1 MMFVTKRGLSDACNV
16 VGKQVDQVSES
27 VNVSFFSRLSL

>member
-1 MMFVTKRGLSDACNV
+1 MFVTKRGFSETCNV

-27 VNVSFFSRLSL
+27 VHVSFFFPLSR